1 MAKAEGV
8 PLNEWAK
15 ANDDVFD
22 KLCKKYKVA
31 DKDLKDFLKTW
42 DGSGDIQEAFT
53 AHMKKSTEDLTLFQR
68 AGKAAGG
75 VIKSLGATLGSM
87 AAAWAIGEA
96 ISLAINGIDAI
107 INHAKRASDATQEA
121 KEKASNTLSEDEETS
136 NYKELR
142 ESSDYDETKRKDV
155 LEIQDQITDLVGT
168 QASNLDLVNGKLD
181 DQLSKLKTLSKEQ
194 RKKTLD
200 SASNAYHAS
209 KDASNKLT
217 GDESDGGI
225 PLLGWGAGYHDV
237 AIDTSND
244 AAEALMSLKG
254 TKYNDVFFKSRN
266 NNGKIIVDAV
276 GNNAKEKE
284 KYL

>member
-8 PLNEWAK
+8 PLNKWAK
-15 ANDDVFD
+15 VNDDVFNR
-22 KLCKKYKVA
+22 LCKKYKVA

-53 AHMKKSTEDLTLFQR
+53 AHMKESTEGLTLFQR

-87 AAAWAIGEA
+87 ADAWAIGEA

-107 INHAKRASDATQEA
+107 INHAKRASDAAQEV
-121 KEKASNTLSEDEETS
+121 KETASNTLSEDEETS
-136 NYKELR
+136 KSLDDLISKYKELR

-155 LEIQDQITDLVGT
+155 LEIQDKITDLVGT

-194 RKKTLD
+194 RKK
-200 SASNAYHAS
+200 H
-209 KDASNKLT
+209 
-217 GDESDGGI
+217 
-225 PLLGWGAGYHDV
+225 
-237 AIDTSND
+237 
-244 AAEALMSLKG
+244 
-254 TKYNDVFFKSRN
+254 
-266 NNGKIIVDAV
+266 
-276 GNNAKEKE
+276 
-284 KYL
+284 